1 MIASLR
7 RGAISFIIPE
17 VTRAGLSGPRAC
29 LIAAIAACFGKKELR
44 QNETGAKLL
53 IEDSA

>member
-7 RGAISFIIPE
+7 RAAISFIIPE

-29 LIAAIAACFGKKELR
+29 LIAAIATCFGKKELR